1 MKYFLS
7 LALSIQD
14 YPSIEIVRQVFEDNL
29 VTPVFAI
36 TQGVQSY
43 FDLLVDALSGLN
55 SQSVQIAADS
65 SNIIEAIETAY
76 EVSQVINKMVNSRTL
91 TDTRRLNSV
100 VMVTDHMIMLMFYLP
115 NLYVVRA
122 FGIIVLVGQDLS
134 IFGNQLYLIGLI

>member
-14 YPSIEIVRQVFEDNL
+14 YPSIEIIRQVFEDNL

-76 EVSQVINKMVNSRTL
+76 EVSQVINGMVNSRTL

>member
-1 MKYFLS
+1 M
-7 LALSIQD
+7 
-14 YPSIEIVRQVFEDNL
+14 
-29 VTPVFAI
+29 
-36 TQGVQSY
+36 QSY

-115 NLYVVRA
+115 NLYVVCA